1 MPWHVL
7 SSCDTAGFFLLVGLL
22 GFFGF
27 DRSDPGQPYAHMFC
41 GAEKAG
47 FSKRKH
53 LPAHV
58 TFPMLEAQLKALR
71 DLQADQKLTGYGQQQ
86 SIRDGPMI
94 KQMVNN
100 FQAGMA
106 KMKQE

>member
-1 MPWHVL
+1 MYCQVVM
-7 SSCDTAGFFLLVGLL
+7 LLASLYLL
-22 GFFGF
+22 ELFTLADCTKGSLIHTCFAV
-27 DRSDPGQPYAHMFC
+27 Q
-41 GAEKAG
+41 KAG

-58 TFPMLEAQLKALR
+58 TFTMLEARLKALR
-71 DLQADQKLTGYGQQQ
+71 DLQADQKLKGYGRQH
-86 SIRDGPMI
+86 SIRDMI

-106 KMKQE
+106 KMKRE